1 MKPILTLLYLFLFVY
16 VVTLLVAGDLA
27 STYTPVEN
35 ITLAC
40 GTYGTVTQY
49 YSSYE
54 NATSAYDNS
63 RDWSGDIN
71 SKFSPIGS
79 SSTTQVNTSISDYY
93 EVPYET
99 ARLSHS
105 EFTYRFNLTADQKF
119 IRLYFYPAFYTNFN
133 RSKARFSVKA
143 GDFTLLDNFNASDT
157 ADASGEEK
165 LYREF
170 CLNVD
175 EEQSLKTFNITFSP
189 SKDAY
194 AFINGI
200 EIVSMPTSLY
210 YSAAKS
216 DGLRSIGDSQL
227 KNRIE
232 NSTALQTLYR
242 LDIAGDPTSSYEYMY
257 HSDDVYRG
265 WNISDDVYLDSLSK
279 TISELPHNYT
289 IQLKFVKIPEYSAPE
304 YVYLTGRSMGKNKY
318 INKSYNLTWIFPVDS
333 SFHYLVRLHLCE
345 FEPGI
350 TQSGDRKFQINI
362 NSQTVEEGADI
373 IQWSG
378 GIGIPVYKDYVVYMS
393 SPENEKK
400 VNLSLTL
407 AADEKSSYNEA
418 ILNGLEIFKLLDSN
432 VSYDAPR
439 NPDSLQLK
447 RPKKSSESTPTV
459 AIVAGVISSIIVF
472 SVIGFLVFRRG
483 WKAKDSRSS
492 HRTKKS
498 VKVCKSSL
506 PTYFCRHFSLPEIK
520 VATEN
525 FNATSIIGVGGF
537 GNVYKGQIDGEATLV
552 AIKRLKPDSSQ
563 GAHEFKTEIELL
575 SQIRH
580 RHLVSL
586 IGYCN
591 DKGEMIL
598 VYDYMARG
606 TLRDHL
612 YNTENPPLPWK
623 ERLQICIGAAQGLQ
637 YLHSGARGSIIHRD
651 VKSTNILLDKNWV
664 AKVSDFGLSK
674 GTNDMSKTH
683 ISTLV
688 KGSFRYLD
696 PEYFRT
702 QHLTPQSDVY
712 SFGVVLCEVLCA
724 RPAVIHTEEI
734 RQASLA
740 EWAKSCHQNGEI
752 DQIIDPI
759 LRGNITAE
767 CLNKFTE
774 VAISCMHDNGTE
786 RPSMTDVV
794 RGLELALQL
803 QQSAEGNINCIER
816 NVETETSSS
825 EKSCATNDS
834 IKCISATIFSEIN
847 NPSGR

>member
-1 MKPILTLLYLFLFVY
+1 MK
-16 VVTLLVAGDLA
+16 
-27 STYTPVEN
+27 
-35 ITLAC
+35 
-40 GTYGTVTQY
+40 
-49 YSSYE
+49 
-54 NATSAYDNS
+54 
-63 RDWSGDIN
+63 
-71 SKFSPIGS
+71 
-79 SSTTQVNTSISDYY
+79 
-93 EVPYET
+93 
-99 ARLSHS
+99 
-105 EFTYRFNLTADQKF
+105 
-119 IRLYFYPAFYTNFN
+119 
-133 RSKARFSVKA
+133 
-143 GDFTLLDNFNASDT
+143 
-157 ADASGEEK
+157 
-165 LYREF
+165 
-170 CLNVD
+170 
-175 EEQSLKTFNITFSP
+175 
-189 SKDAY
+189 
-194 AFINGI
+194 
-200 EIVSMPTSLY
+200 
-210 YSAAKS
+210 
-216 DGLRSIGDSQL
+216 
-227 KNRIE
+227 
-232 NSTALQTLYR
+232 
-242 LDIAGDPTSSYEYMY
+242 
-257 HSDDVYRG
+257 
-265 WNISDDVYLDSLSK
+265 
-279 TISELPHNYT
+279 
-289 IQLKFVKIPEYSAPE
+289 
-304 YVYLTGRSMGKNKY
+304 
-318 INKSYNLTWIFPVDS
+318 
-333 SFHYLVRLHLCE
+333 
-345 FEPGI
+345 
-350 TQSGDRKFQINI
+350 
-362 NSQTVEEGADI
+362 
-373 IQWSG
+373 
-378 GIGIPVYKDYVVYMS
+378 VYKS
-393 SPENEKK
+393 
-400 VNLSLTL
+400 
-407 AADEKSSYNEA
+407 
-418 ILNGLEIFKLLDSN
+418 F
-432 VSYDAPR
+432 
-439 NPDSLQLK
+439 
-447 RPKKSSESTPTV
+447 
-459 AIVAGVISSIIVF
+459 
-472 SVIGFLVFRRG
+472 
-483 WKAKDSRSS
+483 
-492 HRTKKS
+492 
-498 VKVCKSSL
+498 L

-537 GNVYKGQIDGEATLV
+537 GNVYKGRIDGEATLV

-575 SQIRH
+575 SRIRH

-623 ERLQICIGAAQGLQ
+623 ERLQICIGAARGLQ

-651 VKSTNILLDKNWV
+651 VKSTNILLDENWM

-688 KGSFRYLD
+688 KGSFGYLD

-752 DQIIDPI
+752 DQIFDPI